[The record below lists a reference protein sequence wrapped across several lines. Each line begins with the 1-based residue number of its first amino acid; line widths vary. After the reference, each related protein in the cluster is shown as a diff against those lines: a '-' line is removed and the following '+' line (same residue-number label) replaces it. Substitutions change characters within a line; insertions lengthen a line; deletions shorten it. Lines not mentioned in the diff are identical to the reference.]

1 MEHKGTIRLETARLQ
16 LRSFRASDGEAMY
29 RNWTSDPEVTRYLTW
44 QPHASTEISRQL
56 ASRWEQE
63 SQKPDFYQWA
73 IVPKALGEPVGSI
86 SVVWMDEA
94 HASAEIGYCI
104 GRAWWG
110 QGLTAE
116 ALRTVIE
123 FLIREVGF
131 HRISA
136 RHDVNN
142 PNSGKVMRKAGMK
155 QEGVLR
161 ASGANTTNPCCDMAV
176 YAILAEEL
184 DRYPVPVFRPLA
196 RSRQALSEA
205 DCLRILREEKRGV
218 LSVLGDEGYPYGLPL
233 NHWYDPADGRIYFH
247 SGPTGHKIDAMLRE
261 PKASFCVLQQ
271 AELSEDGWSYY
282 FDSVVVFGR
291 LEPVEDHDRALDI
304 SRQVS
309 YKFTEDKDYIEWEVA
324 HSGAKVLC
332 FALIPEHISGKRVHE
347 K

>member
-1 MEHKGTIRLETARLQ
+1 MEHRGTLPLETSRLL
-16 LRSFRASDGEAMY
+16 LRPFRAADGEAMY
-29 RNWTSDPEVTRYLTW
+29 RNWAKDPEVTRYLTW
-44 QPHASTEISRQL
+44 QPHAGPEVSCQL

-73 IVPKALGEPVGSI
+73 IVPKELGEPIGGI
-86 SVVWMDEA
+86 SVVRTDEA
-94 HASAEIGYCI
+94 HSSAEIGYCI
-104 GRAWWG
+104 GRPWWG

-116 ALRTVIE
+116 ALRAVIE
-123 FLIREVGF
+123 YLIRQVGF
-131 HRISA
+131 RRVSA
-136 RHDVNN
+136 QHDVNN

-155 QEGVLR
+155 KEGILR
-161 ASGANTTNPCCDMAV
+161 ATGANTTNPRCDMAV
-176 YAILAEEL
+176 YSILAEEL
-184 DRYPVPVFRPLA
+184 DLSPAPLFRPLA

-205 DCLRILREEKRGV
+205 ECLRILREEKRGV

-261 PKASFCVLQQ
+261 PKASFCVLRQ
-271 AELSEDGWSYY
+271 AELSEDGWSCY
-282 FDSVVVFGR
+282 FDSVIVFGR
-291 LEPVEDHDRALDI
+291 LELVRDHDRALEI

-309 YKFTEDKDYIEWEVA
+309 YKFIGDKDYIEWEVA